1 MFAASLFRS
10 APTARR
16 SDLGAKASVG
26 YSAAVDNNLAVAA
39 LSALAFNTRLDAV
52 QLLVDQGR
60 EGLAA
65 GEIARKL
72 GIPANT
78 LSDHLQVLVR
88 AGILSAERHSRSIVY
103 KANPPA
109 IDALMMFLGKTCQ
122 PKAATPVA

>member
-1 MFAASLFRS
+1 M
-10 APTARR
+10 
-16 SDLGAKASVG
+16 
-26 YSAAVDNNLAVAA
+26 DNNLAVAA